1 MKLSKSDKELIKKGG
16 IALGLNHS
24 DEGVHKQALYLEL
37 LLEANKNISLT
48 GIKNPKEAVIK
59 HTIDSL
65 SVSGAI
71 EGKKIVDIGSGGG
84 TPGIPLAIANPEKK
98 FYLIDSVLKKI
109 KFLDEAIRTLELDN
123 VETICDRG
131 ENIGKLS
138 ANTVVSRAFGSLN
151 YLIESSKK
159 MVSRN
164 GLFLAM
170 KGKINQEEINELKT
184 GFSVLQI
191 QEIEVPYLEATRH
204 FVFIKRT

>member
-1 MKLSKSDKELIKKGG
+1 MIQ
-16 IALGLNHS
+16 S

-84 TPGIPLAIANPEKK
+84 TPGIPLAIANPDKK

-131 ENIGKLS
+131 ENIEKLS

-159 MVSRN
+159 MVSKN

-170 KGKINQEEINELKT
+170 KGKINQEEINELMT

>member
-1 MKLSKSDKELIKKGG
+1 MLKKGS
-16 IALGLNHS
+16 IALGLRQS
-24 DEGVHKQALYLEL
+24 DESIYKQALYLEL

-48 GIKNPKEAVIK
+48 GIKKPKEAVIK

-65 SVSGAI
+65 SVSSAI

-84 TPGIPLAIANPEKK
+84 TPGIPLAIANPDKK

-109 KFLDEAIRTLELDN
+109 KFLDEAVKVLELDN
-123 VETICDRG
+123 IETICDRG
-131 ENIGKLS
+131 ENIDKLS
-138 ANTVVSRAFGSLN
+138 ADTVVSRAFGSLN
-151 YLIESSKK
+151 YLIESSKN
-159 MVSRN
+159 MVSKK

-170 KGKINQEEINELKT
+170 KGNINQEEISELKT

-204 FVFIKRT
+204 FVFIKRK

>member
-1 MKLSKSDKELIKKGG
+1 M
-16 IALGLNHS
+16 NHS

-84 TPGIPLAIANPEKK
+84 TPGIPLAIANPDKK

-138 ANTVVSRAFGSLN
+138 ASTAVSRAFGSLN

-159 MVSRN
+159 MVSKN

-170 KGKINQEEINELKT
+170 KGKINQEEINGLMT

>member
-1 MKLSKSDKELIKKGG
+1 M
-16 IALGLNHS
+16 GLKQS
-24 DEGVHKQALYLEL
+24 DESIHKQALYLEL

-65 SVSGAI
+65 SVSSAI
-71 EGKKIVDIGSGGG
+71 EGEKIVDIGSGGG

-98 FYLIDSVLKKI
+98 FYLVDSVLKKI
-109 KFLDEAIRTLELDN
+109 KFLDEAVKVLELN
-123 VETICDRG
+123 NIETICDRG
-131 ENIGKLS
+131 ENVDKLS
-138 ANTVVSRAFGSLN
+138 ADTVVSRAFGSLN
-151 YLIESSKK
+151 YLIESSKN
-159 MVSRN
+159 MVSKK

-170 KGKINQEEINELKT
+170 KGKINQEEINDLVT

-204 FVFIKRT
+204 FVFIKRK

>member
-1 MKLSKSDKELIKKGG
+1 M
-16 IALGLNHS
+16 NHS

-59 HTIDSL
+59 HTLDSL

-84 TPGIPLAIANPEKK
+84 TPGIPLAIANPDKK